1 MVLKAVTTW
10 RDVMQK
16 RRSRKLGL
24 ALGLLGLVLFAA
36 QGLYAQVDTGGITGT
51 VKDASGAVI
60 PGAKVTLTNEGTSFS
75 VSTVTDSAG
84 AYTFTPVKI
93 GSYKVTAEFQG
104 FQTSAHPGVTV
115 DVQQTVVVDFSSSA
129 RPSDANCRGNCRGS
143 FIADPERFGG
153 PSGER

>member
-10 RDVMQK
+10 RDDMRTRQ
-16 RRSRKLGL
+16 SRKLGL
-24 ALGLLGLVLFAA
+24 ALALLGLVLFVA

-84 AYTFTPVKI
+84 GYTFTPVKI

-104 FQTSAHPGVTV
+104 
-115 DVQQTVVVDFSSSA
+115 
-129 RPSDANCRGNCRGS
+129 
-143 FIADPERFGG
+143 
-153 PSGER
+153 